1 MNESCAMISGLTSSG
16 PTTDAHPS
24 GGATENISDV
34 PAPMQGPFRT
44 FTATITTRS
53 NGFDQAPDL
62 EGGEAMTSSSGPLIS
77 PSLNMNSHPEVS
89 NGNAHVMN
97 GSTAENPVTPSED
110 NWLRLRDDATAEI
123 EMVLRHMVRDG
134 ETSSA
139 GEVAYQLWEIIEA
152 PRGTT
157 VADRCYFQAA
167 IQARDLCA
175 RYSLRHRPREGAE
188 LDEEAQEL
196 VRSGHLSGCR
206 CSDERNPANLSQ
218 MLRCYQIVH

>member
-1 MNESCAMISGLTSSG
+1 
-16 PTTDAHPS
+16 
-24 GGATENISDV
+24 
-34 PAPMQGPFRT
+34 
-44 FTATITTRS
+44 
-53 NGFDQAPDL
+53 
-62 EGGEAMTSSSGPLIS
+62 
-77 PSLNMNSHPEVS
+77 
-89 NGNAHVMN
+89 MN

-110 NWLRLRDDATAEI
+110 NWLRLRDDATA

-167 IQARDLCA
+167 VQARDLCA

-206 CSDERNPANLSQ
+206 CSDERNTTVPRLCEGPASS
-218 MLRCYQIVH
+218 